1 MEHVWVYTVSPAGLG
16 EELLSA
22 WALRF
27 QECFEENGNALPER
41 RVATV
46 TRQQCKHECRGGRA
60 RVSQGYIHF
69 CS

>member
-1 MEHVWVYTVSPAGLG
+1 MFSVSYEGLR

-22 WALRF
+22 GALRL
-27 QECFEENGNALPER
+27 QERFAENGNALPER

-46 TRQQCKHECRGGRA
+46 TRQQCKHDCRGGRA

-69 CS
+69 CSY